1 MINFLFSSSG
11 SVEINLLSNLNI
23 CMSCLNIFF
32 MSILGGLGYK
42 EKTEPRESSS
52 VPKPLYGAMGL
63 YIRFGLGFLSYT
75 GIRSISKTA
84 L

>member
-1 MINFLFSSSG
+1 
-11 SVEINLLSNLNI
+11 
-23 CMSCLNIFF
+23 